1 MSSFRMPNS
10 VTSRVAIFAEK
21 VFELDRSRNCKFRG
35 PYFHD
40 WATYCERHEIIFAMG
55 RFQRL
60 QMEKIDNLTHTKIA
74 TLFMQTK
81 FYQTNYYLE
90 GVVSTSLFSLHI

>member
-21 VFELDRSRNCKFRG
+21 VFELDRSRNCKFCG

-40 WATYCERHEIIFAMG
+40 WATYCERHEIYFCDGQISKVANG
-55 RFQRL
+55 
-60 QMEKIDNLTHTKIA
+60 KN
-74 TLFMQTK
+74 
-81 FYQTNYYLE
+81 
-90 GVVSTSLFSLHI
+90 